1 MFDVFAFLPVPKD
14 EPVSTRQSIFGSII
28 FLVLLLTYI
37 IYDFVK
43 FVKMNPPI
51 QQTYRTPL
59 DTSDYAL
66 PDFAIA
72 FMTTN

>member
-1 MFDVFAFLPVPKD
+1 MFAFLPVPKD
-14 EPVSTRQSIFGSII
+14 DTVSTKQSLTGSII
-28 FLVLLLTYI
+28 FLILLLTYI

-43 FVKMNPPI
+43 FVRANPPI

-59 DTSDYAL
+59 DTQDYVL

-72 FMTTN
+72 FMTTK